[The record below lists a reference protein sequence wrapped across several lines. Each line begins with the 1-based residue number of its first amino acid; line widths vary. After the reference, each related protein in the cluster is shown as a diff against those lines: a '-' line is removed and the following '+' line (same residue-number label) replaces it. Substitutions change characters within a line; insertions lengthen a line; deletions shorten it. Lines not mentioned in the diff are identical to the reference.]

1 MITKESTVSK
11 LENTIAELTAKL
23 NLRDEELAVI
33 NGVQQGLAARLS
45 MEEVYTLVG
54 DRIRDLFDAQ
64 VVVIRSYDHENNLE
78 KINYAIEKGERLNIQ
93 SRIFDDFA
101 THLIKIKKP
110 LLLNQN
116 FAEYLN
122 KYSDEVVLEGEVPK
136 SALFVPM
143 ISGDVVIGNVSLQ

>member
-1 MITKESTVSK
+1 MITKESDV
-11 LENTIAELTAKL
+11 LELEKTIAKLTAKL

-45 MEEVYTLVG
+45 MDDIYTLVG

-64 VVVIRSYDHENNLE
+64 VVVIRTYDYEINLE

-93 SRIFDDFA
+93 SRAFDDFA
-101 THLIKIKKP
+101 RHLIKIKKP
-110 LLLNQN
+110 LLLNQH

-122 KYSDEVVLEGEVPK
+122 KYSDEVVLEGE
-136 SALFVPM
+136 
-143 ISGDVVIGNVSLQ
+143 